1 MPFKHQVLTDPIKG
15 DVYEFLE
22 TAQDSQGER
31 VSIKMTVKTKG
42 QLVPMHLHML
52 QDEHFT
58 VLSGQLTVLQEGKS
72 QVLQAGESIVLPKNE
87 VHNHFNN
94 HDEPV
99 EFIQTVSPALDFD
112 YFIENLINYT
122 IDHQVKGGKFGL
134 IQQLVTSKYIAS
146 KSYVAGI
153 PIPVQN
159 FLMNVV
165 GPIAKLFGVKAL
177 YAEYCGINK

>member
-1 MPFKHQVLTDPIKG
+1 MPFKNQVLKDPIKG

-22 TAQDSQGER
+22 TAQDNQGKQ

-42 QLVPMHLHML
+42 QLVPMHLHVL

-58 VLSGQLTVLQEGKS
+58 VLSGKLTIQYEGKT
-72 QVLQAGESIVLPKNE
+72 QVLKAGESITLPKNKA
-87 VHNHFNN
+87 HNHFNMD
-94 HDEPV
+94 DEPV

-134 IQQLVTSKYIAS
+134 VQQLVTSKYIDS

-153 PIPVQN
+153 PISVQN
-159 FLMNVV
+159 FLMNLV

-177 YAEYCGINK
+177 YAEYCGMDK

>member
-1 MPFKHQVLTDPIKG
+1 MPFKNQVLKDPIKG

-58 VLSGQLTVLQEGKS
+58 VISGKLTVLYEGKT
-72 QVLQAGESIVLPKNE
+72 QVLQAGESIILPKNIA
-87 VHNHFNN
+87 HNHFNQD
-94 HDEPV
+94 DEPV

-134 IQQLVTSKYIAS
+134 VQQLVTSKYIDS

-165 GPIAKLFGVKAL
+165 GPIAKLFGIKAL
-177 YAEYCGINK
+177 YAEYCGVNK